1 MGTVYLARDPLLR
14 RLVAVKVL
22 SPSLAGDEASRKRF
36 IREAEAAAA
45 VAHPNV
51 VGVYQVGELPA
62 SGTTYFVMQY
72 VDGPTL
78 QAEFPEGVAVPEAQA
93 RRIVGEVATALAAAH
108 ARGLVHRDIKP
119 ANIMLDRE
127 SGRVVVL
134 DFGISAILERRSAP
148 GAEKLTAEGQSL
160 GTPQYMSPEQA
171 AARPVTDRSDVYSLG
186 AVAFELATGRP
197 PFRGETSWDLIAA
210 HIKEAP
216 PPVATLRPDLD
227 PQFASLIDRCLLKD
241 PVQRPSADEMARAL
255 LPAAHAVIEWPPPG
269 LERLRGSGARLAA
282 ALGAMTAVGALFF
295 VTLLSQPPLGEY
307 AVRPGLL
314 RGRMW
319 LFALGAYLVTLALC
333 AMAATVRALRLAD
346 HLKHGRRSA
355 YPWLVLLDAAW
366 DHSPHTGALL
376 NGTGIFALV
385 PPERRSRLLRLRR
398 PQALLVALTLALG
411 LLLPLLWTAGV
422 IGGWAGDGTRLLP
435 FLEFGVVLAPMFLC
449 GAAAL
454 ACAQPERLLLRR
466 AEPDWRQ
473 RWRRRLVPVRSE
485 VVDAWLH
492 AFGGAGRSRGRLAYR
507 VFVFGVPSLLA
518 AALTIGLG
526 AAAAAAFVADELRR
540 SADPSEWLA
549 SLSSDSRSPLSWQSF
564 DSLLAAVGDVRR
576 ASAQPDTAAT
586 QLLFALGW
594 ASGPLPAFLAVDS
607 AALAALPAI
616 LPTCRGGVRLSRDT
630 TRFAAATA
638 DTLTPWLEV
647 WRRVARSAPIP
658 NLAGLRAGIPGVRAI
673 YPVFDA
679 GLQEYLKTV
688 TTLAC
693 LNMSAAL
700 IAQRRGD
707 SAVALERLRENVAVG
722 RHLLRSP
729 WAYELLLGHRVLL
742 GVGPSLRSI
751 ASQTHDERLAREAD
765 ALREALR
772 RIMSE
777 GQALSRVLP
786 ALFAN
791 LDEPAGLR
799 VVGDSTFVP
808 ALRVDGAH
816 AGIVAGSCL
825 NPREILFGVD
835 ARRTDLLRR
844 GAAKLADIPRA
855 GDVAALTPTPYL
867 EQFFTNPSGVVAG
880 LGMRVPLISRVFI
893 GLGLGNFAY
902 RLELC
907 RNLGSWVWDFR

>member
-1 MGTVYLARDPLLR
+1 
-14 RLVAVKVL
+14 
-22 SPSLAGDEASRKRF
+22 
-36 IREAEAAAA
+36 
-45 VAHPNV
+45 
-51 VGVYQVGELPA
+51 
-62 SGTTYFVMQY
+62 
-72 VDGPTL
+72 
-78 QAEFPEGVAVPEAQA
+78 
-93 RRIVGEVATALAAAH
+93 
-108 ARGLVHRDIKP
+108 
-119 ANIMLDRE
+119 
-127 SGRVVVL
+127 
-134 DFGISAILERRSAP
+134 
-148 GAEKLTAEGQSL
+148 
-160 GTPQYMSPEQA
+160 
-171 AARPVTDRSDVYSLG
+171 
-186 AVAFELATGRP
+186 LATGRP
-197 PFRGETSWDLIAA
+197 PFQGETAWDLIAA

-227 PQFASLIDRCLLKD
+227 PRFASLIDRCLLKD

-307 AVRPGLL
+307 AVRPGLMQ
-314 RGRMW
+314 GRLW

-333 AMAATVRALRLAD
+333 AMAAMVRALRLAD

-355 YPWLVLLDAAW
+355 YPWQVLLDAAW

-398 PQALLVALTLALG
+398 LQALLVALTLALG

-435 FLEFGVVLAPMFLC
+435 LLEIGVVLAPMILC

-466 AEPDWRQ
+466 SEPDWRQ

-492 AFGGAGRSRGRLAYR
+492 AFGGASRSRGRLAYR
-507 VFVFGVPSLLA
+507 ALVFGIPSLLA

-549 SLSSDSRSPLSWQSF
+549 SLASDSLRPMSWQNF
-564 DSLLAAVGDVRR
+564 DSLLTAVGARPQ
-576 ASAQPDTAAT
+576 ASAQPDTAAA
-586 QLLFALGW
+586 QLLFARGW
-594 ASGPLPAFLAVDS
+594 APGSLPAFVAVDS
-607 AALAALPAI
+607 AALAALPST

-630 TRFAAATA
+630 TRFAAAAA
-638 DTLTPWLEV
+638 DTVTPWLEV

-673 YPVFDA
+673 WPPNEA
-679 GLQEYLKTV
+679 HTIEYWGAV
-688 TTLAC
+688 GTLAC
-693 LNMSAAL
+693 LNTSAAL
-700 IAQRRGD
+700 LAQRRGD
-707 SAVALERLRENVAVG
+707 TAAALARLRENIAVG

-729 WAYELLLGHRVLL
+729 WFIETWLGRGVLDS
-742 GVGPSLRSI
+742 VVPALRLI
-751 ASQTHDERLAREAD
+751 ARQTRDERLARQAD
-765 ALREALR
+765 ALREALAR
-772 RIMSE
+772 VSADGR
-777 GQALSRVLP
+777 ALSRVWP

-791 LDEPAGLR
+791 LEDTVGLH
-799 VVGDSTFVP
+799 VMGDSTFVP
-808 ALRVDGAH
+808 WRRADGAYT
-816 AGIVAGSCL
+816 GIVVGSCL

-835 ARRTDLLRR
+835 SRRADLLRR
-844 GAAKLADIPRA
+844 GAARLADISRA
-855 GDVAALTPTPYL
+855 GDVVAKTAAPRLDEWTA
-867 EQFFTNPSGVVAG
+867 NPAG
-880 LGMRVPLISRVFI
+880 MLLYMGLRIPLFSRIFI
-893 GLGLGNFAY
+893 QMGLGNFAW
-902 RLELC
+902 RLALC
-907 RNLGSWVWDFR
+907 SSVPWLWRAE